1 MSYHHAFS
9 PSSLGRRRLCPG
21 SFQIELGAPKSTNE
35 YAAAVEGTFMHEQIA
50 QAIEV
55 SQTEGRI
62 VAMEG
67 LLKMNLNTEQMNVIG
82 DCLSWFDD
90 LTEQY
95 CTDAFSKYK
104 APKVEVERTV
114 AWTEGG
120 SVITAG
126 TADVVVYPQVASTVI
141 DSDVPVALEEGE
153 DRGVDMP
160 AVIIDW
166 KFGRAQVD
174 ATNIQMQMMAYA
186 LLLFKSHDK
195 LTSVS
200 CHIYQPRVGGEYTAH
215 YDRVNVPRM
224 EEEIEA
230 TIDAC
235 KVVDPVISP
244 SHSACAYCTG
254 LPVCPKVQSMAGRSL
269 EQVTAQGLPSCPEE
283 AISALVDTYTPE
295 QMGDLVGKAKVVEAY
310 VKKVKEIAR
319 EKLKDDDQ
327 AVEGWKLQKR
337 RGRKSITDNRHAA
350 EIITEKLDHMI
361 EADILKHGTVKL
373 KDLGDLLLQQE
384 INIVHLLRVAKLN
397 YNGIQKDFASVESCS
412 MGESIAS
419 AKKKFDEA
427 LSEVTSESDP
437 VYAVIKD
444 KEANNG

>member
-21 SFQIELGAPKSTNE
+21 SFQIEMGAPKSTNE

-62 VAMEG
+62 AAMQG
-67 LLKMNLNTEQMNVIG
+67 HLKMNLNTEQMNVIG
-82 DCLSWFDD
+82 DCLSWYDD

-95 CTDAFSKYK
+95 CIDAFSKYF
-104 APKVEVERTV
+104 APKVEVEK
-114 AWTEGG
+114 ALSWTEDGE
-120 SVITAG
+120 VITAG
-126 TADVVVYPQVASTVI
+126 TADVIFYP
-141 DSDVPVALEEGE
+141 PVE
-153 DRGVDMP
+153 VDP
-160 AVIIDW
+160 ELAAAGDGDWREAVIIDW

-174 ATNIQMQMMAYA
+174 TTNVHLQMMAYA
-186 LLLFKSHDK
+186 LLLFKEHPD

-200 CHIYQPRVGGEYTAH
+200 CHIYQPRVGGEYTSD
-215 YDRVNVPRM
+215 YNIIDVPRM
-224 EEEIEA
+224 EEEIRA

-254 LPVCPKVQSMAGRSL
+254 LPVCPSVQDMAGRSL
-269 EQVTAQGLPSCPEE
+269 EQVTAQGLPACPEE

-319 EKLKDDDQ
+319 EKLKEDEGAID
-327 AVEGWKLQKR
+327 GWKLQKR
-337 RGRKSITDNRHAA
+337 KGRTSITDNRLAA
-350 EIITEKLDHMI
+350 EIIQKDFDFMVES
-361 EADILKHGTVKL
+361 DILMHGTVKL
-373 KDLGDLLLQQE
+373 KDLGDLLDQPS
-384 INIVHLLRVAKLN
+384 IDIVHLLRVAKLN
-397 YNGIQKDFASVESCS
+397 YTGIQKDFAATESCGQ
-412 MGESIAS
+412 GESVAS
-419 AKKKFDEA
+419 AKKKFAEA
-427 LSEVTSESDP
+427 LSEVTSEADP